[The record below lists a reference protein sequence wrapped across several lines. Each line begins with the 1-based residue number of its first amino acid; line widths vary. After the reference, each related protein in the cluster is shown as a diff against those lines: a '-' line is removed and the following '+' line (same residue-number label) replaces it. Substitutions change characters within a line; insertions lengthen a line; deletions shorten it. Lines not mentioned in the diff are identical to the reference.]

1 MARPVS
7 IRRRSA
13 EQSIPLMEIDM
24 TSVPLSE
31 EVENRIQATFSGEG
45 ARESARSMLLE
56 YPTEPWHGEVKR
68 VRIGILRI
76 CQGNLERMRRLVDIA
91 KKDYRDLLMLAE
103 YLPADSSK
111 PLSLRNARRKT
122 PDE

>member
-1 MARPVS
+1 
-7 IRRRSA
+7 
-13 EQSIPLMEIDM
+13 M

-31 EVENRIQATFSGEG
+31 EVENRIQATFSGEV

-56 YPTEPWHGEVKR
+56 YQTEAWHGEVER

-76 CQGNLERMRRLVDIA
+76 CQGHLERMRRLVDVA
-91 KKDYRDLLMLAE
+91 KRDYRDLLMLAE

-111 PLSLRNARRKT
+111 PVNLRDAHRKP